1 MIRTRHRPALEPSE
15 RDLIRELYPSLRRF
29 AAVVGS
35 ADIDPDD
42 LVQDALMRALR
53 RGPLTDL
60 EHPSAYLRRCISNL
74 AKDTRRSLGRR
85 RRAYAATAAT
95 MSEAFEQTYP
105 SDCADLQRLPPRAR
119 AVLYLQEVEG
129 RRPADIGSLLGM
141 SETAVRSLSSR
152 ARRRL
157 RRLLSEEVPHATA

>member
-1 MIRTRHRPALEPSE
+1 MIGMRHRLGLETSE
-15 RDLIRELYPSLRRF
+15 HDLIRELYPSLRRF

-60 EHPSAYLRRCISNL
+60 DHPSAYLRRCICNL
-74 AKDTRRSLGRR
+74 AKDTRRGLGRR
-85 RRAYAATAAT
+85 RRAYAVLAAT
-95 MSEAFEQTYP
+95 MSEGFEQTYP
-105 SDCADLQRLPPRAR
+105 SDCAELLRLPPRAR

-129 RRPADIGSLLGM
+129 HRPAEIGSLLGM

-157 RRLLSEEVPHATA
+157 RRFLSEEVPHATA

>member
-1 MIRTRHRPALEPSE
+1 MRHRPELERSE
-15 RDLIRELYPSLRRF
+15 RELIRELYPSLRRF

-60 EHPSAYLRRCISNL
+60 NHPSAYLRRCICNL

-85 RRAYAATAAT
+85 RRAYVAMAAT
-95 MSEAFEQTYP
+95 MSEGFVQTYP
-105 SDCADLQRLPPRAR
+105 SDCAELLRLPPQAR

-129 RRPADIGSLLGM
+129 RRSAEISSLLGM
-141 SETAVRSLSSR
+141 SETAVRSVSSR

-157 RRLLSEEVPHATA
+157 RRFLSEEVPHATT

>member
-1 MIRTRHRPALEPSE
+1 MIGARCRPGLEE
-15 RDLIRELYPSLRRF
+15 AEQDLIRELYPSLRRF

-35 ADIDPDD
+35 VDIDPDD
-42 LVQDALMRALR
+42 LVQDALVRALR

-60 EHPSAYLRRCISNL
+60 DHPSAYLRRCICNL

-85 RRAYAATAAT
+85 RRAYTAYAATLSAGLEDA
-95 MSEAFEQTYP
+95 YP
-105 SDCADLQRLPPRAR
+105 SDCSELLRLPPRAR

-129 RRPADIGSLLGM
+129 RRHAEIAGMLGM
-141 SETAVRSLSSR
+141 SEAAVRSVSSR

-157 RRLLSEEVPHATA
+157 RRFLSEEEPHATA

>member
-1 MIRTRHRPALEPSE
+1 VIGKRYRSGLGESE
-15 RDLIRELYPSLRRF
+15 EDLIRALYPSLRRF

-42 LVQDALMRALR
+42 LVQDALLRALR

-60 EHPSAYLRRCISNL
+60 DHPSAYLRQCICNL

-85 RRAYAATAAT
+85 RRAYAAMAAT
-95 MSEAFEQTYP
+95 VSEGFEQTYP
-105 SDCADLQRLPPRAR
+105 SDCAELLRLPPRAR

-129 RRPADIGSLLGM
+129 RRPAEIASLLGM

-157 RRLLSEEVPHATA
+157 RRFLSEEVPHATA